1 MGFPGVRECEVMSA
15 PAQELTVKQDD
26 ANGLLP
32 QSSPE
37 ILDDDAEEVLAGF
50 GFTEN
55 AVEVPQPKKRKKDAQ
70 SPAEKPAAD
79 AENKEDGDT
88 DAVVIHTMESLGFD
102 PKKKCR
108 MPKCLLMK
116 KVGQPCCGP
125 HRKQKEAVRL
135 QHIRDHMCLQCELVV
150 MTPITESLCPL
161 PINLLSADNAYQLVV
176 S

>member
-1 MGFPGVRECEVMSA
+1 MGFPGVRECKVMSA
-15 PAQELTVKQDD
+15 PAQELHVKQDD
-26 ANGLLP
+26 ANVLLP

-37 ILDDDAEEVLAGF
+37 ILEDDADEVMAGF

-55 AVEVPQPKKRKKDAQ
+55 AVEAPKAKKKDGQ
-70 SPAEKPAAD
+70 SPEKPAAD
-79 AENKEDGDT
+79 AVNKEAGDT

-116 KVGQPCCGP
+116 KVGQPVCGP

-135 QHIRDHMCLQCELVV
+135 QHIRDHMCFQCELVV